1 MHGMTIDRRVKKTK
15 KQLRLALMHLMTQK
29 SAKSISVRELAEQAD
44 INRSTFYIHYKDVND
59 LLLHLEDEMAERLS
73 ELCRRHDPR
82 DSMTGGYPFLTDLYA
97 FIQENAD
104 LCKVLLGGYGDR
116 AYTERICRILRD
128 DFIERVSVPAMSR
141 RPGEDPLLLRLHRAG
156 KSDAGPA
163 LASGR
168 HQRIPGGNSPL
179 RRAVHQQRC
188 AVLCRKI
195 IEMKRASRNNKK
207 WLLTACQEPFLY
219 VSSLPLYRTN
229 RCPSST
235 AVTPNSRLSAVY
247 SIATPVFPLCSRPAV
262 STEKVEKVVKPPHT
276 PTRRNKSSCGFSLA
290 YFPASAPIRPS
301 AKAPAILMHRVIAGK
316 PLTGFRGSSPS
327 R

>member
-73 ELCRRHDPR
+73 ELCRRHDPK

-128 DFIERVSVPAMSR
+128 DFIEAYLSLLCPGDREKIHYLYAFIQENADLCKVLLGGYGDRAYTERICRILRDDFIEAYLSLLCPGDREKIHYFCAFIVPGNLMLA
-141 RPGEDPLLLRLHRAG
+141 LRWLQDGTRESPEEIARFAG
-156 KSDAGPA
+156 QFINSGVQSFAG
-163 LASGR
+163 R
-168 HQRIPGGNSPL
+168 
-179 RRAVHQQRC
+179 
-188 AVLCRKI
+188 
-195 IEMKRASRNNKK
+195 
-207 WLLTACQEPFLY
+207 
-219 VSSLPLYRTN
+219 
-229 RCPSST
+229 
-235 AVTPNSRLSAVY
+235 
-247 SIATPVFPLCSRPAV
+247 
-262 STEKVEKVVKPPHT
+262 
-276 PTRRNKSSCGFSLA
+276 
-290 YFPASAPIRPS
+290 
-301 AKAPAILMHRVIAGK
+301 
-316 PLTGFRGSSPS
+316 
-327 R
+327 